1 MYEKQL
7 KCCFFIDLNVKW
19 CYFIIIQK
27 KKPIIRSVIVMIE
40 EEIKK
45 TREKLNKSIEENEKY
60 EILYNLSIKLD
71 KLIIE
76 YYKKQ
81 I

>member
-1 MYEKQL
+1 
-7 KCCFFIDLNVKW
+7 
-19 CYFIIIQK
+19 
-27 KKPIIRSVIVMIE
+27 MIE